1 MPLGLVV
8 SIKKQVFALATA
20 FSLCFCIETR
30 EVLLVFASCVGSVA
44 RGNDVS
50 PENRGTAQRI
60 GVSHLY

>member
-1 MPLGLVV
+1 MPLGSVV
-8 SIKKQVFALATA
+8 SIKKQVFVPATT

-30 EVLLVFASCVGSVA
+30 GVSLVFASCVGSVA

-50 PENRGTAQRI
+50 GENRGTARRI